1 MSIMFHRYGEII
13 AKNRLMQMTVL
24 DLWLADDISLSTI
37 EDGYYQQLN
46 LALAVLELGRNLR
59 MQFDSNWMLFESS
72 KKGEF

>member
-1 MSIMFHRYGEII
+1 MFHRYGEIV

>member
-1 MSIMFHRYGEII
+1 MSIMFHRYGEIV